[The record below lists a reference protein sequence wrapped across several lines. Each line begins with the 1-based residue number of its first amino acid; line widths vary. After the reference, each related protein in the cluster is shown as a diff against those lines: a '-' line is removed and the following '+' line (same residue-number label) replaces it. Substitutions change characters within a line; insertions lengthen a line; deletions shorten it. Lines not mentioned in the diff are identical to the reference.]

1 MESGLLV
8 MELDCFKKATILTA
22 FIMHFVQ
29 LFYTQ
34 SNTFVLNTAKTRT
47 NGFVIVLISEI
58 VSVPAICDTQQ
69 SPHAHNKFII

>member
-8 MELDCFKKATILTA
+8 MELGCFKKATVLTA

-34 SNTFVLNTAKTRT
+34 SNTFVQKRSAKTRT

-58 VSVPAICDTQQ
+58 VPAICDTQQ